1 MHGNDGDNKFAVAIR
16 LGLFLGWIV
25 SVIKIGDGYEQIK
38 EHMKKSSN
46 RPKLLP
52 LAICGS
58 LTVFPAFGTLGGTVP
73 GGTTPRTLVTFIPE
87 VAGVP
92 IAQETEEPREL
103 PLIDPNAEDPVEVE
117 PQDDVDEVDSVS
129 EDLKFEQVMQ
139 GARSKNLSRRPL
151 SEIVSVVAEQF
162 IGTPYVAGLLDQS
175 SEETLVVS
183 LAGFD
188 CVLFI
193 ETVLAIARGI
203 AVQDYTYQGLE
214 KRVEEQRYRDGKL
227 TDYCSR
233 LHYFSDWIYDNS
245 KRGLVENITPSLG
258 GIPLNQ
264 TLNFMT
270 ENRQSYPQLADD
282 ENYNCI
288 RQVEAKL
295 KEVSLTYIP
304 QDQISTV
311 YDRLQPGDIIAT
323 ATDIEG
329 LDVTHT
335 GLVYQSKDGKMGF
348 IHASPSGQVTVSP
361 DLQSYVQAVDGQIGI
376 IVARPLDTRP
386 ARPDTLPSL

>member
-1 MHGNDGDNKFAVAIR
+1 
-16 LGLFLGWIV
+16 
-25 SVIKIGDGYEQIK
+25 
-38 EHMKKSSN
+38 MKKSSN

-52 LAICGS
+52 LAIFGS
-58 LTVFPAFGTLGGTVP
+58 LTLFPTFGTLGGTVSGVTSP
-73 GGTTPRTLVTFIPE
+73 GTRSAFIAG
-87 VAGVP
+87 VAGGP
-92 IAQETEEPREL
+92 IAQEAEEPQEL
-103 PLIDPNAEDPVEVE
+103 PLIDPNAEDPVDVE
-117 PQDDVDEVDSVS
+117 PQDWEEFEPPNPVDSES
-129 EDLKFEQVMQ
+129 EDLKFKQVMQ
-139 GARSKNLSRRPL
+139 GAVAQNLSRRPL
-151 SEIVSVVAEQF
+151 SEIISVVAEQF

-175 SEETLVVS
+175 SEETLVIS

-193 ETVLAIARGI
+193 ESVLAIARGI
-203 AVQDYTYQGLE
+203 ALQDYTYPGLE
-214 KRVEEQRYRDGKL
+214 NRVEEQRYRDGKL
-227 TDYCSR
+227 TNYCSR

-245 KRGLVENITPSLG
+245 KRGLVENITQSLG
-258 GIPLNQ
+258 GIPLNK

-270 ENRQSYPQLADD
+270 EHRQSYPQLAD
-282 ENYNCI
+282 EANYECI

-295 KEVSLTYIP
+295 KDVSLTYIP
-304 QDQISTV
+304 QDQISTL

-348 IHASPSGQVTVSP
+348 IHASPSGQVTIAP
-361 DLQSYVQAVDGQIGI
+361 DLQSYVQAVEGQIGI

-386 ARPDTLPSL
+386 QRPDTLPSF

>member
-1 MHGNDGDNKFAVAIR
+1 MIGTSLKRQSGWGCSFC
-16 LGLFLGWIV
+16 GLSTSF
-25 SVIKIGDGYEQIK
+25 KIGDGFEQIK
-38 EHMKKSSN
+38 QQMKKSSN

-52 LAICGS
+52 LAILGS
-58 LTVFPAFGTLGGTVP
+58 LTLFPAFGTLGGTVS
-73 GGTTPRTLVTFIPE
+73 GGTAPRTLLTFIPE
-87 VAGVP
+87 VAEGP
-92 IAQETEEPREL
+92 IAQETSEPREL
-103 PLIDPNAEDPVEVE
+103 PLIDPNAEDPVDVAPQDWVDFE
-117 PQDDVDEVDSVS
+117 PQRVESAS
-129 EDLKFEQVMQ
+129 EDLKFEQLIQ

-151 SEIVSVVAEQF
+151 SEIISVVAEQF

-175 SEETLVVS
+175 PEETLVIS

-203 AVQDYTYQGLE
+203 SVQDYTYQGLE

-227 TDYCSR
+227 TNYCSR
-233 LHYFSDWIYDNS
+233 LHYFSDWIYDNA
-245 KRGLVENITPSLG
+245 KRGLVVNITPSLG

-270 ENRQSYPQLADD
+270 EHRQSYPQLADD
-282 ENYNCI
+282 GNYDCI

-295 KEVSLTYIP
+295 KDVPLTYIP
-304 QDQISTV
+304 QDQISTL

-335 GLVYQSKDGKMGF
+335 GLVFQSPDGKIGF

-361 DLQSYVQAVDGQIGI
+361 DLQSYVQAVEGQIGI

-386 ARPDTLPSL
+386 QYPDTLPSF

>member
-1 MHGNDGDNKFAVAIR
+1 
-16 LGLFLGWIV
+16 
-25 SVIKIGDGYEQIK
+25 
-38 EHMKKSSN
+38 MKKSSN

-58 LTVFPAFGTLGGTVP
+58 LTVFPVFGTLGGTVP
-73 GGTTPRTLVTFIPE
+73 GGTTPKTLFAFIPD
-87 VAGVP
+87 VAEVP
-92 IAQETEEPREL
+92 IAQDTSEPREL
-103 PLIDPNAEDPVEVE
+103 PLIDPNAEDPVDLE
-117 PQDDVDEVDSVS
+117 PQDWVDFEPQGVESAS
-129 EDLKFEQVMQ
+129 EDLKFEQVME
-139 GARSKNLSRRPL
+139 GAMSKNLSRRPL
-151 SEIVSVVAEQF
+151 SEIISLVAEQF
-162 IGTPYVAGLLDQS
+162 IGTPYVAGLLDKS
-175 SEETLVVS
+175 PNETLVIS

-203 AVQDYTYQGLE
+203 AVRDYTYLGFSD
-214 KRVEEQRYRDGKL
+214 RVEQQRYRDGKL

-233 LHYFSDWIYDNS
+233 LHYFSDWIDDNS
-245 KRGLVENITPSLG
+245 KRGLLQNITPSLG
-258 GIPLNQ
+258 GIPLNK

-270 ENRQSYPQLADD
+270 EHRQSYPQLADD
-282 ENYNCI
+282 GNYNCI

-295 KEVSLTYIP
+295 KNVPLTYIP
-304 QDQISTV
+304 QDKISTL

-329 LDVTHT
+329 LDVSHT
-335 GLVYQSKDGKMGF
+335 GLVYQSQDGKMGF

-361 DLQSYVQAVDGQIGI
+361 DLQSYVQAVEGQIGI

-386 ARPDTLPSL
+386 ERPDTLPSF

>member
-1 MHGNDGDNKFAVAIR
+1 
-16 LGLFLGWIV
+16 
-25 SVIKIGDGYEQIK
+25 
-38 EHMKKSSN
+38 MKKSSN

-52 LAICGS
+52 LAIVGS
-58 LTVFPAFGTLGGTVP
+58 LTVIPAFGTLGGTVSW
-73 GGTTPRTLVTFIPE
+73 GTAPRTLLTFIPE
-87 VAGVP
+87 VTELP
-92 IAQETEEPREL
+92 TAQETSEPGEL
-103 PLIDPNAEDPVEVE
+103 PLIDPNAEDPVDLEPQDWVDVE
-117 PQDDVDEVDSVS
+117 PQGVESAS
-129 EDLKFEQVMQ
+129 EDLKFEQIMQ
-139 GARSKNLSRRPL
+139 RARSKNLSRRPL
-151 SEIVSVVAEQF
+151 SEIISVVAEQF

-175 SEETLVVS
+175 SEESLVVS

-203 AVQDYTYQGLE
+203 AAQDYTYPGL
-214 KRVEEQRYRDGKL
+214 KNRVEEQRYRDGKL

-233 LHYFSDWIYDNS
+233 LHYFSDWIYDNA

-270 ENRQSYPQLADD
+270 EHRQSYPQLADD

-288 RQVEAKL
+288 REVEAKL
-295 KEVSLTYIP
+295 KDVPLTYIP
-304 QDQISTV
+304 QDKISTL
-311 YDRLQPGDIIAT
+311 YDRLKPGDIIAT

-335 GLVYQSKDGKMGF
+335 GFVFQSPDGKIGF
-348 IHASPSGQVTVSP
+348 IHASPSGEVTVSP

-386 ARPDTLPSL
+386 QRPDTLPSF

>member
-1 MHGNDGDNKFAVAIR
+1 
-16 LGLFLGWIV
+16 
-25 SVIKIGDGYEQIK
+25 
-38 EHMKKSSN
+38 MKKSSN

-52 LAICGS
+52 LAIFGV
-58 LTVFPAFGTLGGTVP
+58 LTVFPVFGTLGGTVS
-73 GGTTPRTLVTFIPE
+73 GGTAPGTLSALIPG
-87 VAGVP
+87 VDGVP

-103 PLIDPNAEDPVEVE
+103 PLIDPNAEDPVDVA
-117 PQDDVDEVDSVS
+117 PQDWVDFEPPNPVNSES

-139 GARSKNLSRRPL
+139 GAVAKNLSRRPL
-151 SEIVSVVAEQF
+151 SEIISTVAEQL

-175 SEETLVVS
+175 SDETLVIS

-193 ETVLAIARGI
+193 ESVLAIARGI
-203 AVQDYTYQGLE
+203 AVRDYTYQGFSD
-214 KRVEEQRYRDGKL
+214 RIEEQRYRDGKL

-258 GIPLNQ
+258 GIPLNK

-270 ENRQSYPQLADD
+270 EHRQSYPQLTDD
-282 ENYNCI
+282 VNYDCI
-288 RQVEAKL
+288 RKVEANL

-304 QDQISTV
+304 QDQISTL

-335 GLVYQSKDGKMGF
+335 GFVYQSKDGKMGF

-361 DLQSYVQAVDGQIGI
+361 DLQSYVQAVEGQIGI

-386 ARPDTLPSL
+386 QVPDTLPSF

>member
-1 MHGNDGDNKFAVAIR
+1 
-16 LGLFLGWIV
+16 
-25 SVIKIGDGYEQIK
+25 
-38 EHMKKSSN
+38 MKKSSN
-46 RPKLLP
+46 RLKLLP
-52 LAICGS
+52 LAIFGS
-58 LTVFPAFGTLGGTVP
+58 LTLFPAFGTLGGTVS
-73 GGTTPRTLVTFIPE
+73 GGTAPRTLFTFIPE
-87 VAGVP
+87 VAEVP
-92 IAQETEEPREL
+92 IAQETSEPREL
-103 PLIDPNAEDPVEVE
+103 PLIDPNAEDPVDVAPQEWVDFEPPNPVE
-117 PQDDVDEVDSVS
+117 SAS

-151 SEIVSVVAEQF
+151 SEIISVVAEQL

-203 AVQDYTYQGLE
+203 AVQDYTYEGLE

-270 ENRQSYPQLADD
+270 EHRQSYPQLADD

-295 KEVSLTYIP
+295 KDVPLTYIP
-304 QDQISTV
+304 QDKISTL

-323 ATDIEG
+323 ATDIAG

-335 GLVYQSKDGKMGF
+335 GLVYQSQDGKMSF
-348 IHASPSGQVTVSP
+348 IHASPSGEVTVSP
-361 DLQSYVQAVDGQIGI
+361 DLQSYVQAVEGQIGI

-386 ARPDTLPSL
+386 QRPDTLPSF

>member
-1 MHGNDGDNKFAVAIR
+1 MNI
-16 LGLFLGWIV
+16 I
-25 SVIKIGDGYEQIK
+25 DGYEQI
-38 EHMKKSSN
+38 EQYMEKSSN

-52 LAICGS
+52 LVIIGS
-58 LTVFPAFGTLGGTVP
+58 LTVFPTFGTLGGTVT
-73 GGTTPRTLVTFIPE
+73 GGTTPKTLLTFIPQ
-87 VAGVP
+87 VAEVP
-92 IAQETEEPREL
+92 IAQETQEPREL
-103 PLIDPNAEDPVEVE
+103 PLIDPNADDPIEGQL
-117 PQDDVDEVDSVS
+117 QDPVDSVS
-129 EDLKFEQVMQ
+129 EDLKFEQIMQ

-151 SEIVSVVAEQF
+151 SEIISVVAEQF

-175 SEETLVVS
+175 SDETLVIS

-245 KRGLVENITPSLG
+245 KRGLVENITQSLG

-295 KEVSLTYIP
+295 KDVSLTYIP

>member
-1 MHGNDGDNKFAVAIR
+1 MSPSF
-16 LGLFLGWIV
+16 
-25 SVIKIGDGYEQIK
+25 KIGDGFEQIK
-38 EHMKKSSN
+38 QQMKKSSN

-52 LAICGS
+52 LPLAILGS
-58 LTVFPAFGTLGGTVP
+58 LTLFPAFGTLGGTVT
-73 GGTTPRTLVTFIPE
+73 GATAPRTLLTFIPE
-87 VAGVP
+87 VAEGP

-103 PLIDPNAEDPVEVE
+103 PLIDPNAKDPVDLE
-117 PQDDVDEVDSVS
+117 PQEWLDFEPPNPVESES
-129 EDLKFEQVMQ
+129 EDLKFKQVMQ
-139 GARSKNLSRRPL
+139 GAAAQNWSRRPL
-151 SEIVSVVAEQF
+151 SEIISVVAEQF

-175 SEETLVVS
+175 SDETLVIS

-203 AVQDYTYQGLE
+203 AVQDYTYEGL
-214 KRVEEQRYRDGKL
+214 KNRVEEQRYRDGKL

-233 LHYFSDWIYDNS
+233 LHYFSDWIYDNA

-270 ENRQSYPQLADD
+270 EHRQSYPQLADD
-282 ENYNCI
+282 KNYDCI

-295 KEVSLTYIP
+295 KEVPLTYIP
-304 QDQISTV
+304 QDKIATL

-323 ATDIEG
+323 ATDIAG

-335 GLVYQSKDGKMGF
+335 GLVYQSQDGKMGF

-361 DLQSYVQAVDGQIGI
+361 DLQSYVQAVEGQIGI

-386 ARPDTLPSL
+386 QRPDTLPSF